1 MWDGEK
7 YKSCLDVE
15 IIVNYKSC
23 LDVEII
29 VNLHGS
35 ATSVLKFFDEESL
48 PLPGVGVVLLNDVL

>member
-7 YKSCLDVE
+7 YE
-15 IIVNYKSC
+15 SC

-48 PLPGVGVVLLNDVL
+48 PLPGVGIVLLNDVL